1 MQEMRINFGLWC
13 LQNSTRENVLT
24 ATISFPR
31 VVKFKCICSQDTKV
45 FNRPRKKRQKR
56 KNVGRDGFTLSADCN
71 EAIF

>member
-45 FNRPRKKRQKR
+45 LIDLGKK
-56 KNVGRDGFTLSADCN
+56 GRRGKMLDEMVLL
-71 EAIF
+71 